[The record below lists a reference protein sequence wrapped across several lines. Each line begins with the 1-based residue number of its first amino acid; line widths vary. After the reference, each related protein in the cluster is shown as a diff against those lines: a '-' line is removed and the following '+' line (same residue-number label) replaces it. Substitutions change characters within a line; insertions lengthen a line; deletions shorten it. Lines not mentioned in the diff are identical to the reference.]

1 MSLLN
6 VFVCAEEKTNISQ
19 SLSCC
24 QNTNETAKT
33 YLQSPLSTVQH
44 TLPTSGSPPCPG
56 SLGGAALQLEPR
68 GSIHPI
74 HCSPP
79 GTQVLPKPPR
89 LLTSP
94 VSVPDFQARPCQGS
108 PESSSCC
115 SKADQGVQRQRC
127 PPRAA
132 SARGTARRM
141 EPGGTHGVVGE
152 NSVLAEQRMP
162 EMGGRCPGA
171 CTGCCH

>member
-19 SLSCC
+19 SLSCY
-24 QNTNETAKT
+24 QNTNKTAKT

-56 SLGGAALQLEPR
+56 SLGGATARARRQHT
-68 GSIHPI
+68 SHPLLSSG
-74 HCSPP
+74 HAGPP
-79 GTQVLPKPPR
+79 KATR
-89 LLTSP
+89 LLMSP
-94 VSVPDFQARPCQGS
+94 VSVPDFQARLCQGS

-115 SKADQGVQRQRC
+115 SKADQGVQGQRC

-132 SARGTARRM
+132 SARGTARRT
-141 EPGGTHGVVGE
+141 EPGGTHGVMGE